1 MPSATRIQYN
11 LPSEAYLDQL
21 LTDDLILRYV
31 KDNYEYA
38 RHSTEFY
45 DTPDWRFTRMYYSMD
60 VDRSLALPVV
70 QLARARMAPDDLPG
84 LLHGDTWT
92 APFESV
98 ETMVE
103 ALAQRGAPPAFLAAA
118 RGQELTC
125 HFTIRHSSKATTLY
139 LPDRTRICMS
149 FDSSV
154 MTAGGREGRSYE
166 LTMDLLFG
174 EEQQLI
180 NYCQQIRERFEL
192 PPVML
197 SREKKALKLLAGES
211 F

>member
-1 MPSATRIQYN
+1 MPSATRIQYG
-11 LPSEAYLDQL
+11 LPSEAYMDQL

-31 KDNYEYA
+31 KDNYEFSKH
-38 RHSTEFY
+38 RTEFY
-45 DTPDWRFTRMYYSMD
+45 DTPDWRLTKEHYSMD
-60 VDRSLALPVV
+60 VDRGLAIPTVH
-70 QLARARMAPDDLPG
+70 LARARLTPDDLPG

-98 ETMVE
+98 DTMVD
-103 ALAQRGAPPAFLAAA
+103 ALAHRGAPLGFLSIA
-118 RGQELTC
+118 RGAELVC
-125 HFTIRHSSKATTLY
+125 HFEIAHSSQSTTLY

-174 EEQQLI
+174 EEPQLI

-197 SREKKALKLLAGES
+197 SREQKALKLLAGEN